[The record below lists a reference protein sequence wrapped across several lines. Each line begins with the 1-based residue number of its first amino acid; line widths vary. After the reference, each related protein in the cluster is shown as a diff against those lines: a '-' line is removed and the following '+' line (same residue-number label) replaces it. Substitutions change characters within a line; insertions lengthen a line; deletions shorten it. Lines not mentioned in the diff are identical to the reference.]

1 MDQPLLI
8 VLTVFVA
15 VSTIALVFQA
25 IILFG
30 VAKSARAVEER
41 IAKLAPKVEA
51 LVPKVEALAETSRAA
66 IDEGRAN
73 MAEITARTREILE
86 TTQRQLMRVDHV
98 LEDATERMRIQFDR
112 AEAVVDD
119 AVNRAQQ
126 TVAIVHGGIMK
137 PIREING
144 VAAGLR
150 AAIHYFMRGG
160 RPTPDQVTADEEM
173 FI

>member
-8 VLTVFVA
+8 VMAVF
-15 VSTIALVFQA
+15 T
-25 IILFG
+25 G
-30 VAKSARAVEER
+30 VAAIAMVMQAAMMYGVSKSARAVAER
-41 IAKLAPKVEA
+41 VAQLAPKVES
-51 LVPKVEALAETSRAA
+51 LAESSRAA
-66 IDEGRAN
+66 IDEGRAS
-73 MAEITARTREILE
+73 MAEITSRTKEILD
-86 TTQRQLMRVDHV
+86 TTQRQLNRVDRV
-98 LEDATERMRIQFDR
+98 LEDVEERARVQLDR

-119 AVNRAQQ
+119 AVSRAQQ

-144 VAAGLR
+144 VAAGVR

-160 RPTPDQVTADEEM
+160 RPTPDRVTVDEEM